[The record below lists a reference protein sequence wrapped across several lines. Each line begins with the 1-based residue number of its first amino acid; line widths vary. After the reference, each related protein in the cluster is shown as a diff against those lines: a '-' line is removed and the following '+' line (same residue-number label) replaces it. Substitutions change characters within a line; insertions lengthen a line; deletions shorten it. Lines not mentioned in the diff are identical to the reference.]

1 MEKGMDKG
9 MSKGMAKGMVKGMT
23 IWMFYLFSQYLQI
36 RKMNRESEKES
47 KTLNKKPKK
56 GGKAD

>member
-1 MEKGMDKG
+1 
-9 MSKGMAKGMVKGMT
+9 
-23 IWMFYLFSQYLQI
+23 MFYLFSQYLEI
-36 RKMNRESEKES
+36 RKMNRESEKKS